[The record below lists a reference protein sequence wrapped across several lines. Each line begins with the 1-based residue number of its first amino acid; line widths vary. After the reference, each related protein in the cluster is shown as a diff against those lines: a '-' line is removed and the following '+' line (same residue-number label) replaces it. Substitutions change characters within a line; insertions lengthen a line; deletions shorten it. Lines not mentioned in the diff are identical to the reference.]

1 VQRRNARSN
10 GKTIDLHQ
18 TQMKSR
24 HHNFA
29 GDTPMKTGWI
39 MTRQVVSVGPDAS
52 ILDAAR
58 LMFQN
63 NISGLPVV
71 DANGSLVGIVSEG
84 DFLRRTEIGT
94 ERKRSRWLEVFARSG
109 QLAEEYAR
117 SHGRRIEDIMTPDPA
132 TVTEDTPLD
141 EAVELMERRRIKR
154 LPVVRGRQVVGML
167 SRADL
172 MHALA
177 SLVRETLPPTNDDA
191 EIQHRVLAE
200 LDRLPWAKRV
210 KVNIRNGVVQLFGSL
225 SDLRERRGVR
235 VAVENVPGVTGIEDR
250 MVLVELLVEDLFE
263 KPKTRSER
271 TIAEK
276 P

>member
-1 VQRRNARSN
+1 
-10 GKTIDLHQ
+10 
-18 TQMKSR
+18 
-24 HHNFA
+24 
-29 GDTPMKTGWI
+29 MKTGWI

-94 ERKRSRWLEVFARSG
+94 ERKRSRWLEVFTRSG
-109 QLAEEYAR
+109 QVADEYAR

-210 KVNIRNGVVQLFGSL
+210 KVNIRNGVVQLFGTL

-250 MVLVELLVEDLFE
+250 MVLVELLAEDLFE

-271 TIAEK
+271 TIAKK

>member
-1 VQRRNARSN
+1 
-10 GKTIDLHQ
+10 
-18 TQMKSR
+18 
-24 HHNFA
+24 
-29 GDTPMKTGWI
+29 
-39 MTRQVVSVGPDAS
+39 
-52 ILDAAR
+52 
-58 LMFQN
+58 
-63 NISGLPVV
+63 
-71 DANGSLVGIVSEG
+71 
-84 DFLRRTEIGT
+84 
-94 ERKRSRWLEVFARSG
+94 
-109 QLAEEYAR
+109 
-117 SHGRRIEDIMTPDPA
+117 MTPDPA

-210 KVNIRNGVVQLFGSL
+210 KVNIRNGVVQLFGTL